1 MLNAVETR
9 PAISA
14 FMTVFGAVVTHDSAA
29 HQVLLE
35 MCKKRRNRIRQEQR
49 RLARLRVALENMD
62 LLSNSHDT
70 VPTVA
75 GSEGARAEEMITAT
89 RQ

>member
-1 MLNAVETR
+1 MA
-9 PAISA
+9 
-14 FMTVFGAVVTHDSAA
+14 VFGTIVMHDSAA

-35 MCKKRRNRIRQEQR
+35 MCKKRKNRIRQDQQ

-62 LLSNSHDT
+62 LLSDSHDT
-70 VPTVA
+70 APTVA
-75 GSEGARAEEMITAT
+75 GSKGGYAEEIITAT